1 MILILSL
8 SELDVNRM
16 IIQIQ
21 STRIAQKMSTKLQA
35 LKQKIG
41 QKMIIGFM
49 GTEVSDALK
58 KISQEWAI
66 GGYIL
71 FRRNLV
77 DLKQSY
83 DLIDDLK
90 AINRSRSQDH
100 LGPLIA
106 VDEEG
111 GKVCRVPLPF
121 SRMPAMA
128 NVGLVYEQTQDFRI
142 AHQVGQVLGTELKA
156 LGFNLNFAPVV
167 DVNSNPL
174 NPIIASRAFSDQSE
188 IVGLL
193 AEQLILGMQQ
203 EGVMPCVKHFPGHGD
218 TLEDSHLGM
227 ATCHHSIEALERI
240 ELLPYQHLFQNHRV
254 DLLMSAHVKY
264 PAVDPNFPATLSK
277 KWIKEILRGEMG
289 YSGVVVSDDLEMQG
303 IEALFDRNQVAE
315 LGLEADLD
323 IFLVC
328 QHLDKQVEILEAILR
343 QIEMGKY
350 SMDQLDQS
358 LARINRLKQKYRIN
372 HQTSYTWAEV
382 QAIVGN
388 EKHQAVVAQ
397 LKI

>member
-1 MILILSL
+1 M
-8 SELDVNRM
+8 N
-16 IIQIQ
+16 
-21 STRIAQKMSTKLQA
+21 AKLKA

-49 GTEVSDALK
+49 GTEVSSELQQ
-58 KISQEWAI
+58 ISQEWAI

-90 AINRSRSQDH
+90 AINRSISQDH
-100 LGPLIA
+100 LGPFIA

-128 NVGLVYEQTQDFRI
+128 NVGLVYEQSKEPMI
-142 AHQVGQVLGTELKA
+142 AHKVGQVLGTELKA

-174 NPIIASRAFSDQSE
+174 NPIIASRAFSNQSD
-188 IVGLL
+188 IVGILS
-193 AEQLILGMQQ
+193 EQLILGMQK
-203 EGVMPCVKHFPGHGD
+203 EGVIPCVKHFPGHGD
-218 TLEDSHLGM
+218 TLEDSHLSI
-227 ATCHHSIEALERI
+227 ATCRHSLEELEKI
-240 ELLPYQHLFQNHRV
+240 ELLPYRHLFQNHRV

-264 PAVDPNFPATLSK
+264 PAIDPNFPATLSK
-277 KWIKEILRGEMG
+277 KWIKEILRGEMA
-289 YSGVVVSDDLEMQG
+289 YTGVVVSDDLEMQG
-303 IEALFDRNQVAE
+303 IESLFDRNQVAE
-315 LGLEADLD
+315 LGLQADLD

-343 QIEMGKY
+343 QIEMGKV
-350 SMDQLDQS
+350 SMAELDQS
-358 LARINRLKQKYRIN
+358 LERINRLKQKYMIN
-372 HQTSYTWAEV
+372 HQTSHTWAEV

-388 EKHQAVVAQ
+388 EKHQSVVAQ